1 MVSTNRHHQ
10 QQREPNATVFVE
22 CVAHGFTRVLPTAN
36 VLSSAA
42 VDLLHCVRFPLRPL
56 PAAIKVI
63 NGLHRNKLIYHERK
77 VYDGY
82 RLTYLGYD
90 FLALHTYV
98 ARGLITALGRR
109 IGVGKEA
116 DIYECA
122 NEKGE
127 SMVIKLHRSVNQNWP
142 RSISAHMTER
152 DDSFPPVGV
161 G

>member
-1 MVSTNRHHQ
+1 MLT
-10 QQREPNATVFVE
+10 PAL
-22 CVAHGFTRVLPTAN
+22 CVPI
-36 VLSSAA
+36 
-42 VDLLHCVRFPLRPL
+42 P

-127 SMVIKLHRSVNQNWP
+127 SMVIKLHRSVIDSATEQRASDRSYDTLAFP
-142 RSISAHMTER
+142 RSSDGGHKRSKIRYLAGRQHSSLIPM
-152 DDSFPPVGV
+152 S
-161 G
+161 